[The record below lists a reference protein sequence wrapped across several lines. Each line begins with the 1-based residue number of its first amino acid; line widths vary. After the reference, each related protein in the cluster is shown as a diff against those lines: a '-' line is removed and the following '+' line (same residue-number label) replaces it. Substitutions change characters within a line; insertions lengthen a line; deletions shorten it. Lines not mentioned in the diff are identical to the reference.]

1 MFVLLRNT
9 KDINHMKAY
18 KVTADALRLDE
29 RSTYNPQTWNK
40 NIDSMLKYNDVV
52 FYKVN
57 KGNGCEYDRHFC
69 EYTLNDGLRL
79 FASFDYSSSMT
90 NGGFYRLDKDAIT
103 KDGLTNSNL
112 FELVNV
118 GKIDEAKALAS
129 ELSTTELIDITI
141 GDMYDANGDIVA
153 IAPTKIGREWMI
165 SRSKEFNMTF
175 TKGF

>member
-1 MFVLLRNT
+1 
-9 KDINHMKAY
+9 MKAY
-18 KVTADALRLDE
+18 KVTADAMRLDE
-29 RSTYNPQTWNK
+29 RSAYNPQTWNK

-52 FYKVN
+52 FYKVD
-57 KGNGCEYDRHFC
+57 KGDGYDYTRHFC

-103 KDGLTNSNL
+103 KDGQTMTDLHNL
-112 FELVNV
+112 VSD
-118 GKIDEAKALAS
+118 GKIDEAKALAN
-129 ELSTTELIDITI
+129 ELATTELIDITI

-153 IAPTKIGREWMI
+153 IAPTKTGRDWMV
-165 SRSKEFNMTF
+165 SRSTEFNLTF